1 MVDLTGRKV
10 IITGASQGLGAEI
23 ARQYVNSG
31 ASVVL
36 CSRTQHDLNAVKEDL
51 EQDYS
56 TNDFIVVEGSAGYGF
71 IEDTSCYHRAL
82 KPINKS
88 RLCLQFRYH

>member
-1 MVDLTGRKV
+1 MADLTGRKV

-36 CSRTQHDLNAVKEDL
+36 CSRTQRDLNAVKEEKKD
-51 EQDYS
+51 E
-56 TNDFIVVEGSAGYGF
+56 IVIWLDGENGQPLGV
-71 IEDTSCYHRAL
+71 IT
-82 KPINKS
+82 KKINKKS
-88 RLCLQFRYH
+88 KGTKRIRQGKKEK